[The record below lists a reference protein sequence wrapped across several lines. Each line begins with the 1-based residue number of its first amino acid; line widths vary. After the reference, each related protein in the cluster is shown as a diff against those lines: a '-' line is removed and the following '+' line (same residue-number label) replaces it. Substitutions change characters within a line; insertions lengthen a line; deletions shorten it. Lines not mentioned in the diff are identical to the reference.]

1 VRANASIG
9 VLSPFVGG
17 DYYGAIIAGVHAA
30 ARAAG
35 GRIIAI
41 QTLPP
46 GSKSADG
53 SGVPDFRLPVAW
65 DHVDGLLLLPGA
77 VSATY
82 VSAAQDAG
90 LPVVLIGHQIPD
102 ADCPAVLTNN
112 RSGIAQ
118 AISHLVAHGHERIA
132 FAGNLGGTDVRERHD
147 AYLEAMQTHGLPVE
161 PDLLFIALDNH
172 EDGGLAVAQRMH
184 AAGMSATALLL
195 GTDRNAIGLMAG
207 LAALGHDLPRELAV
221 IGFDDISLGSYTEP
235 SLSTVRQSLHGLG
248 ETSYELINR
257 MITGSTVPGD
267 VVRVK
272 SEFVQRDSCGCPPT
286 GLQVSEQQVRRQF
299 DDNENLH
306 LTLNTQYELAIELL
320 RTHEQDPRA
329 LTWLDRTPATGG
341 CLGLWRDGSADGP
354 SPDAFAGGSMATDPA
369 TFVAATDVIDIVGAY
384 QPDRPVVN
392 VGEELPI
399 TAFPPA
405 GLLSLP
411 SPDNN
416 EIVFIV
422 PVSGDKRDWGVLAA
436 IGRIQDSTPPGR
448 EMMNHSGALLA
459 VALEH
464 DSMLRSLHAQ
474 EERLRQ
480 TALYDHLTGLP
491 NRSLLLDRLTQAGER
506 ARRHVDHRFAVL
518 FVDLDDF
525 KAVNDTYGHAAGDEV
540 LVEVAHRLTRMLR
553 PADTA
558 ARLGGDEFVLLL
570 DDVSAENLP
579 LSIVER
585 LNAAIGAPMTIAGQ
599 TMRVQASIGAAI
611 SGGAATDAESLLRT
625 ADLAMYEKKKLSQH
639 RGRSHNPDRAS
650 EH

>member
-1 VRANASIG
+1 VGASAIG

-17 DYYGAIIAGVHAA
+17 DYYGAIIAGVNAG

-46 GSKSADG
+46 GSKSADD

-65 DHVDGLLLLPGA
+65 DHVEGLLILPGA
-77 VSATY
+77 VGAAY
-82 VSAAQDAG
+82 VAAAQGAG
-90 LPVVLIGHQIPD
+90 KPVVLIGHQIPD
-102 ADCPAVLTNN
+102 ADCPVVLTNN

-132 FAGNLGGTDVRERHD
+132 FAGHLSGTDVRERHD
-147 AYLEAMQTHGLPVE
+147 AYCEAMQTHGLPVE
-161 PDLLFIALDNH
+161 PGLLFMALDNH
-172 EDGGLAVAQRMH
+172 EHGGLDVAQRMH
-184 AAGMSATALLL
+184 NAGMPATALLL

-207 LAALGHDLPRELAV
+207 LTALGHLLPRDLAV
-221 IGFDDISLGSYTEP
+221 IGFDDISMASYTEP
-235 SLSTVRQSLHGLG
+235 SLSTVRQSVFGLG
-248 ETSYELINR
+248 ETSYELIDR
-257 MITGSTVPGD
+257 MIAGSAVSGD

-272 SEFVQRDSCGCPPT
+272 SEFVQRDSCGCPPA
-286 GLQVSEQQVRRQF
+286 GLQVTEQQVRRQF

-306 LTLNTQYELAIELL
+306 LTLNTQYELAIDLL

-329 LTWLDRTPATGG
+329 LAWLERTPATGG
-341 CLGLWRDGSADGP
+341 CLGLWREHAEAGE
-354 SPDAFAGGSMATDPA
+354 SPDSFAGGSDSADQARHVATA
-369 TFVAATDVIDIVGAY
+369 GVIDVVGAY
-384 QPDRPVVN
+384 QPEPPVVSI
-392 VGEELPI
+392 GEALSI

-405 GLLSLP
+405 GLLTLP
-411 SPDNN
+411 VADNN
-416 EIVFIV
+416 EIVFVV

-480 TALYDHLTGLP
+480 TALCDQLTGLP
-491 NRSLLLDRLTQAGER
+491 NRTLLIDRLTQAGDR
-506 ARRHVDHRFAVL
+506 ATRDLDRKHAVL

-540 LVEVAHRLTRMLR
+540 LVEVARRITSVLR

-558 ARLGGDEFVLLL
+558 GRLGGDEFVILL
-570 DDVSAENLP
+570 DDVSAEDIP
-579 LSIVER
+579 LKVVDR
-585 LNAAIGAPMTIAGQ
+585 VRVAIAAPMSIEGQ
-599 TMRVQASIGAAI
+599 TITMQASIGVAI
-611 SGGAATDAESLLRT
+611 SGSGATDAESLLHT
-625 ADLAMYEKKKLSQH
+625 ADLAMYQKKK
-639 RGRSHNPDRAS
+639 RAMIRR
-650 EH
+650 HP